1 MKDTLTT
8 ILATSA
14 VPADLVITY
23 DDMHGLWGGTT
34 ITICGDGSV
43 ERYTKARGAAVAQT
57 SHTMIDQQMLLDL
70 VRLLVQLEAW
80 EQRIP
85 DRPLVPDESRAS
97 LTISVNGGASRIWE
111 RFNDL
116 AANNRLVQIKT
127 WLEQT

>member
-14 VPADLVITY
+14 VPADLAITY

-34 ITICGDGSV
+34 ISVCGDGSV
-43 ERYTKARGAAVAQT
+43 ERHTKALGAVAAQV
-57 SHTMIDQQMLLDL
+57 SHTTIDQHMLLDL
-70 VRLLVQLEAW
+70 VRLLVQLDAW

-85 DRPLVPDESRAS
+85 DRPPVPDESRAS
-97 LTISVNGGASRIWE
+97 LTISVNGSTNRIWE

-116 AANNRLVQIKT
+116 PANNRLVQIKT
-127 WLEQT
+127 WLGQA